1 MNEPDQWSTVF
12 ASANSVAPPSAVK
25 LIVSP
30 VVLRTGM
37 VEAEPPPATAVVA
50 IVAATPMNPARASNS
65 LRFIKLPSF
74 DRVVPREKP
83 LQFGG
88 RST

>member
-1 MNEPDQWSTVF
+1 
-12 ASANSVAPPSAVK
+12 VAPPSAVK

-37 VEAEPPPATAVVA
+37 VEVEPPPPATAVVA
-50 IVAATPMNPARASNS
+50 IVAATPMNPARASKS